1 MKNEIYKIDA
11 ETYKL
16 NGARIYAMK
25 NPFGA
30 WQVMSNDKVVADN
43 LSLKELQS
51 LEQQLESA
59 LKHIRTKKVF
69 ARTSFVYSL

>member
-30 WQVMSNDKVVADN
+30 WQVMSNDKIVADN
-43 LSLKELQS
+43 LSLKE
-51 LEQQLESA
+51 A
-59 LKHIRTKKVF
+59 KKQMIQIKNELIV
-69 ARTSFVYSL
+69 SKIGD

>member
-1 MKNEIYKIDA
+1 MKNKIYKIDS

-16 NGARIYAMK
+16 NGTRVYAMK

-43 LSLKELQS
+43 LSLKE
-51 LEQQLESA
+51 A
-59 LKHIRTKKVF
+59 KKQMIQIKNELILSKVGE
-69 ARTSFVYSL
+69 

>member
-16 NGARIYAMK
+16 NDTRIYTMK

-30 WQVMSNDKVVADN
+30 WQVMSNDKIVADN
-43 LSLKELQS
+43 LSLKE
-51 LEQQLESA
+51 A
-59 LKHIRTKKVF
+59 KKQMIQIKNELIV
-69 ARTSFVYSL
+69 SKVGE

>member
-1 MKNEIYKIDA
+1 MKNEIYKIDN

-16 NGARIYAMK
+16 NGFNIYAMK

-43 LSLKELQS
+43 LSLKE
-51 LEQQLESA
+51 A
-59 LKHIRTKKVF
+59 KKKMIQIKNEF
-69 ARTSFVYSL
+69 ILSKC